1 MSVELSN
8 DLCAFG
14 PEAANRVPRGRLK
27 ARISVAELPRLAE
40 AVDAGG
46 ELDVDLEINAST
58 EGTTL
63 VDGQIHATLTRSCQR
78 CLDKVR
84 QKMNIEIHVGVA
96 PPGMVVEL
104 PEGYEICEAESL
116 KVGDLLEDEVLLAL
130 PMIARHEDPQQCG
143 PVASVLVD
151 EDQECDAE
159 SPRRPFAILESMKSN

>member
-14 PEAANRVPRGRLK
+14 SEAANRVPRGRFK
-27 ARISVAELPRLAE
+27 ARISVADLPRLAE

-46 ELDVDLEINAST
+46 ELDIDLAIDTST
-58 EGTTL
+58 DGTTL
-63 VDGQIHATLTRSCQR
+63 VDGQICATLARCCQR
-78 CLDKVR
+78 CLDTVS

-116 KVGDLLEDEVLLAL
+116 KVGDLLEDEVLLAM
-130 PMIARHEDPQQCG
+130 PMIARHEDSQRCG
-143 PVASVLVD
+143 PLASALVD
-151 EDQECDAE
+151 DDQESDAQ
-159 SPRRPFAILESMKSN
+159 STRRPFAILESMKSN